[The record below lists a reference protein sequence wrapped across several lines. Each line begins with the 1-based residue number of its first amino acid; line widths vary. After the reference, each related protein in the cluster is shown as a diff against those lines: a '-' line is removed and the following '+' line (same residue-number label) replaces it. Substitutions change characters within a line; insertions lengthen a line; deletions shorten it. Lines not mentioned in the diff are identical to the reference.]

1 MKSTI
6 KKGLLFWATI
16 APGIFL
22 VGYNIGTGSITTMA
36 SAGAGYGMTLTWAL
50 ALSCVCT
57 YILIVAFSRYT
68 IVTGKTALF
77 SFKNKFGKRVTLF
90 ILLSLIIS
98 ETISCMGVMGVVA
111 QVIQEWSR
119 PMTHSG
125 EGFNMIWITAI
136 ISVLLYYIFWQ
147 GKQGFFEK
155 ILSIFVFVM
164 GICFLAT
171 MFIVMPEPVTILK
184 GLVPTLPNN
193 PNAFMIMAGMVG
205 TTMGGVL
212 YVVRSILISEKGWCI
227 EDMKLQKRDAAIS
240 VIVMFLLSF
249 AVMACA
255 AGTMF
260 PKGLQVNNA
269 IDMVKLMEPL
279 AGQLAVSMFVAGIV
293 CAGISSLFP
302 IIVLGPWL
310 ICDFLGI
317 ERNLTKRWARI
328 MALVTTLCGLIV
340 PVFGGSPIFV
350 MIFSQSLAII
360 STPLIIV
367 LMIILLNRKETMKQY
382 TATTKDNILYGITLL
397 FALIVS
403 VVGIIGIINYY

>member
-50 ALSCVCT
+50 ALSCLCT

-77 SFKNKFGKRVTLF
+77 SFKNKFGKGVTLF
-90 ILLSLIIS
+90 ILLSLLIS

-119 PMTHSG
+119 PVTHSG
-125 EGFNMIWITAI
+125 EGFNMIWIAAI

-184 GLVPTLPNN
+184 GLVPTLPNS
-193 PNAFMIMAGMVG
+193 PNAFMIIAGMVG

-212 YVVRSILISEKGWCI
+212 YVVRSILISEKGWHI

-240 VIVMFLLSF
+240 VIIMFLLSF

-260 PKGLQVNNA
+260 PQGLQINNA

-310 ICDFLGI
+310 ISDFLGI

-403 VVGIIGIINYY
+403 VVGIIGIINY